1 MTIAYYR
8 LDMDMCDTIK
18 SMPDR
23 LEELEKRMCQ
33 GIWILSNG
41 KVAKINHSKN
51 INIKKENK
59 NGFVLVACIGSKR
72 DYLPFL
78 RQFDD
83 IVTLYKKLISYGLHI
98 KDDGFK
104 VNNDFLEM
112 VYRCFFDE
120 FTCSKAAC
128 EFVFCID
135 YFIPRY
141 TGRTRDIFH
150 RELKKNIR
158 YFEFQ
163 CPELLLYRLTGT
175 YKHYYDYENGKSNAY
190 ISSEF
195 DKILHSSS
203 FGFDDLMDK
212 KECTYLSILESQIKG
227 Q

>member
-83 IVTLYKKLISYGLHI
+83 IYVSSLVLILVVVDNGLVL
-98 KDDGFK
+98 D
-104 VNNDFLEM
+104 L
-112 VYRCFFDE
+112 
-120 FTCSKAAC
+120 
-128 EFVFCID
+128 
-135 YFIPRY
+135 
-141 TGRTRDIFH
+141 
-150 RELKKNIR
+150 IR
-158 YFEFQ
+158 
-163 CPELLLYRLTGT
+163 
-175 YKHYYDYENGKSNAY
+175 HY
-190 ISSEF
+190 
-195 DKILHSSS
+195 
-203 FGFDDLMDK
+203 
-212 KECTYLSILESQIKG
+212 
-227 Q
+227 